1 MKTQGKYRYK
11 AATVITVSFV
21 VFLTFLTPNSV
32 VKTMKLRRDIREMR
46 TQQEM
51 FRESSR
57 RDSTF
62 IENLRDDE
70 FLEKY
75 AREKLY
81 MKRKG
86 EQIYVIEE
94 TKPQ

>member
-1 MKTQGKYRYK
+1 MKIFKNYRYK
-11 AATVITVSFV
+11 AATVITVFFV
-21 VFLTFLTPNSV
+21 IFITFLTPNSI
-32 VKTMKLRRDIREMR
+32 VKTVKLRRDIKDMR
-46 TQQEM
+46 VEQEM

-57 RDSTF
+57 RDSAF
-62 IENLRDDE
+62 IESLRDDQ

-94 TKPQ
+94 INQE

>member
-1 MKTQGKYRYK
+1 MKKIGEYRFK
-11 AATVITVSFV
+11 AATVITVFFV
-21 VFLTFLTPNSV
+21 VFIVFLTPNSV
-32 VKTMKLRRDIREMR
+32 VKTVKLRRDIREMR
-46 TQQEM
+46 AEQEI

-57 RDSTF
+57 RDSAF
-62 IENLRDDE
+62 IESLRDDE

-94 TKPQ
+94 IKQ

>member
-1 MKTQGKYRYK
+1 MKNLGSYRYK
-11 AATVITVSFV
+11 AATVITVFFV
-21 VFLTFLTPNSV
+21 VFITFLTPNSV
-32 VKTMKLRRDIREMR
+32 VKTMKLRRDIKEMR
-46 TQQEM
+46 TEQEI
-51 FRESSR
+51 FRESAR
-57 RDSTF
+57 RDSAF

-94 TKPQ
+94 KKPQ